1 MSLLAA
7 SPSSL
12 SSSSSS
18 SLESLDEEDDEL
30 GAFFLFVGFLL
41 VAFDF
46 LASTSDDLLPLSSP
60 WKF

>member
-1 MSLLAA
+1 MSFLAA
-7 SPSSL
+7 

-18 SLESLDEEDDEL
+18 SLESLDEEEEDEL
-30 GAFFLFVGFLL
+30 EAFFLLVDFLL

-60 WKF
+60 